1 VLRGRIEDGTYPVGS
16 VFPARRLF
24 VEELEV
30 SRSTVDSACRALAE
44 EGYLLC
50 FPGRGRGTL
59 VLDPL
64 RPPTG
69 PEVLARTD
77 GDRQEMWSRQGSTQ
91 DTVDRIAAEI
101 RKRIADGTYSPGARI
116 PSVAQ
121 LAPDFG
127 ARTWLVREA
136 LAVLK
141 KERLL
146 YSHNPYGHFVDRN
159 VSKAKSTAALARRGA
174 GASTER
180 HTSGDE
186 PGGHAPLPQGST
198 GGVR

>member
-16 VFPARRLF
+16 VFPSRRVF
-24 VEELEV
+24 VEELGV
-30 SRSTVDSACRALAE
+30 SRSTIDSACRALAE

-50 FPGRGRGTL
+50 RPGRGTL

-64 RPPTG
+64 GPPTG
-69 PEVLARTD
+69 PDVLART
-77 GDRQEMWSRQGSTQ
+77 GEDRQETWSRPGSTQ
-91 DTVDRIAAEI
+91 DTIDRIASEI
-101 RKRIADGTYSPGARI
+101 RKRIADGTYPPARRI
-116 PSVAQ
+116 PSMAQ
-121 LAPDFG
+121 LAPEFS

-146 YSHNPYGHFVDRN
+146 YSHNPHGHFVDPD
-159 VSKAKSTAALARRGA
+159 VSETRSTAGLARQGA
-174 GASTER
+174 DALTEF
-180 HTSGDE
+180 HTNGDE
-186 PGGHAPLPQGST
+186 PGRHIPLSRGGI